1 MIIIRIAVLFFIGFM
16 IGKCYGKLNAVSEEI
31 EVINNILDFFVFKKG
46 MKGKGNGVSKEIIGV
61 RIILDVEA

>member
-31 EVINNILDFFVFKKG
+31 EVINNILDDIKQDIDKIHQEADD
-46 MKGKGNGVSKEIIGV
+46 GK
-61 RIILDVEA
+61 